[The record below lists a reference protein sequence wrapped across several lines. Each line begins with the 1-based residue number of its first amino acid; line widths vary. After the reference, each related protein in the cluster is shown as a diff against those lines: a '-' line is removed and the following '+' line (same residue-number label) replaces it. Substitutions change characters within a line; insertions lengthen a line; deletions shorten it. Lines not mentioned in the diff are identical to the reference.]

1 MGKIEKW
8 LQTSRVLEIY
18 RRLSKGEAIHK
29 AFEAKRFG
37 VNEKTIQRD
46 IDDIRDFL
54 AEVQT
59 EGEAYELIYARD
71 KKGYILIRQ
80 SGKQLTS
87 SDIFAI
93 VKVLLESRA
102 FCRQELESLINK
114 LIIQLLPE
122 ETKKVQAI
130 ISNEQFHY
138 MPVQHEKPLLDTIW
152 QLSQAVKEQRLVSLE
167 YKKEKDA
174 SSCIR
179 IVEPQGIIFSEYY
192 FYLVACIHDSCHD
205 FPTIYRVDRIQD
217 LAVLKEGFA
226 IVYCKRFEEGEFRKR
241 VQFMQSGSLLRI
253 KFKYWGKSLEAV
265 MDRLPTAKVLGQE
278 GNTIIV
284 EAEVFG
290 EGIKMWLL
298 SQGEYLEVLEPHAFR
313 EEMRKTVE
321 VMARCYGGKEH
332 VSNI

>member
-1 MGKIEKW
+1 MEKTEKW

-29 AFEAKRFG
+29 ATEAKRFG

-80 SGKQLTS
+80 SGKQLIS
-87 SDIFAI
+87 SDVLAI
-93 VKVLLESRA
+93 SKVLLESRA
-102 FCRQELESLINK
+102 FCRQELESLLNK
-114 LIIQLLPE
+114 LILQLLPE
-122 ETKKVQAI
+122 ESKRVQAI

-138 MPVQHEKPLLDTIW
+138 MPVQHGKILLDAIW
-152 QLSQAVKEQRLVSLE
+152 CLSQAVKEQKLVRIE
-167 YKKEKDA
+167 YKKENDDN
-174 SSCIR
+174 SVTR

-205 FPTIYRVDRIQD
+205 FPAIYRMDRIQD
-217 LAVLKEGFA
+217 LTILEEGFSIA
-226 IVYCKRFEEGEFRKR
+226 YCKRFEEGEFRKR
-241 VQFMQSGSLLRI
+241 VQFMQPGSLLRI
-253 KFKYWGKSLEAV
+253 KFKYWGKSLEAI
-265 MDRLPTAKVLGQE
+265 MDRLPTAKVVGRG
-278 GNTIIV
+278 GNSTLV

-290 EGIKMWLL
+290 QGIKMWLL
-298 SQGEYLEVLEPHAFR
+298 SQGEYLEVLEPQVFR
-313 EEMRKTVE
+313 EEMQKTVE
-321 VMARCYGGKEH
+321 KMTRLYRGKIE
-332 VSNI
+332 